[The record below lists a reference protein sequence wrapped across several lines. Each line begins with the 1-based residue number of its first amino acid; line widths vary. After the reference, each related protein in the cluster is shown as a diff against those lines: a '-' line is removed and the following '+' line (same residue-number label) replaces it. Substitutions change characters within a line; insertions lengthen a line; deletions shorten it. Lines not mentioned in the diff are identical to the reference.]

1 LKPDGRGLDAE
12 GLMTPPTDQATL
24 AAARDVLGHLARVM
38 RLPLAFRLWDGS
50 LVPANSPGEAMATVA
65 VARASVLGRLLR
77 RPSLDTLFRQYVLGG
92 ITPLDGD
99 LLGLLDAL
107 QRRRKQHRP
116 KLAAVLRGLPWRAV
130 LRLVRTTRASEA
142 LDHCFA
148 GEEWAGD
155 EEARDRRT
163 RDDRKLVQFHY
174 DASNDFY
181 RLFLDRRMVYS
192 CAYFRD
198 WSADLDTA
206 QADKLDLIC
215 KKLRLR
221 PGERLLDIGCGW
233 GALVCHAAE
242 HYGVTAHGV
251 TLSEAQFD
259 LATRLVAERGL
270 ADRVQVELRD
280 YRTVDGHYDKIAS
293 IGMYEHVGIDSYP
306 AYFKKIGTLLAEDGV
321 FLNHGIT
328 RRAKR
333 ERRSFRRP
341 SASRRIILKYIFPGA
356 ELDHIGHTLE
366 VMEAAGLEVHDVEGL
381 RRHYARTCRLW
392 YERLV
397 AGQEA
402 AVGHV
407 GLERYRMWLA
417 YLAGVTIGFERGPL
431 RLFQVVA
438 TKQRADGKAPLPPT
452 REDLYAGWRQ
462 EA

>member
-1 LKPDGRGLDAE
+1 MVPS
-12 GLMTPPTDQATL
+12 TDQATL

-50 LVPANSPGEAMATVA
+50 LVPADPPGEAMATVA
-65 VARASVLGRLLR
+65 VTRASVLGSLLR
-77 RPSLDTLFRQYVLGG
+77 RPSLDTCFRQYVLGG

-116 KLAAVLRGLPWRAV
+116 KLAAVLRGLPWQAV
-130 LRLVRTTRASEA
+130 LRLVRTTRPSEA
-142 LDHCFA
+142 LDHAF
-148 GEEWAGD
+148 AGD
-155 EEARDRRT
+155 EEGRDRRT
-163 RDDRKLVQFHY
+163 RDDRELVQFHH

-198 WSADLDTA
+198 WAVTLDIA

-215 KKLRLR
+215 NKLRLR
-221 PGERLLDIGCGW
+221 PNERMLDIGCGW
-233 GALVCHAAE
+233 GALVRHAAE
-242 HYGVTAHGV
+242 HYGAIAHGV

-259 LATRLVAERGL
+259 LATRLVADRGL
-270 ADRVQVELRD
+270 SGRVKVELRD
-280 YRTVDGHYDKIAS
+280 YRTVDGRYDKIAS
-293 IGMYEHVGIDSYP
+293 IGMYEHGGIDSYP

-356 ELDHIGHTLE
+356 DLDHIGHTLE
-366 VMEAAGLEVHDVEGL
+366 VMEVGGLEVHDVEGL

-402 AVGHV
+402 AIGHV

-438 TKQRADGKAPLPPT
+438 TKQRAHGRVPLPPT
-452 REDLYAGWRQ
+452 RGDLYAG
-462 EA
+462 